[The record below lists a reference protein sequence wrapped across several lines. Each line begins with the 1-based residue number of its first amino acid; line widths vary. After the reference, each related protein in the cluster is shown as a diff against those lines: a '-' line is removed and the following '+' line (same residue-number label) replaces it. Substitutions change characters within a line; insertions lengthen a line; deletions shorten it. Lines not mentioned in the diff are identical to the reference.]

1 MQAGTISKLV
11 RDKEYGTIKT
21 KSGED
26 IHFHKHCLWDM
37 QFADL
42 MENQEVEF
50 EIQSS
55 HKGFLAFH
63 IRPYIEILL
72 T

>member
-1 MQAGTISKLV
+1 MQEGTISKLF
-11 RDKEYGTIKT
+11 RDKEYGCIRT

-26 IHFHKHCLWDM
+26 VHFHKHCLWDM

-42 MENQEVEF
+42 QENQEVEF

-63 IRPYIEILL
+63 IRPYIKRLL
-72 T
+72 S